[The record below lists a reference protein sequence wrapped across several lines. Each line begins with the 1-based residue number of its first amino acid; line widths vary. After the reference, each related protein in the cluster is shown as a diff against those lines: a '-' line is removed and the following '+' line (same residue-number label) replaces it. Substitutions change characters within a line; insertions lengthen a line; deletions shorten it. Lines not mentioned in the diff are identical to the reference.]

1 MGWKQLLEGNNQVSK
16 VQEYE
21 DYNFNRVNI
30 TLKTLKYLIGNK
42 YIFNLN
48 SIEFYKNIQILSS
61 NKIFNFLI

>member
-21 DYNFNRVNI
+21 DYYFNRVNI

-42 YIFNLN
+42 YIFNLK
-48 SIEFYKNIQILSS
+48 FYKNIQILSS